1 MKLPKFITKL
11 RIPFLAREPKPFVYV
26 ALGDSTVEGIGASDF
41 SRTYPFLVYRA
52 LKQYRRNVQFFNL
65 GKAGAQTN
73 DLITE
78 QLQQTIDL
86 KPDIV
91 TISIGANDIFKR
103 KGTKHFAHN
112 LSIIIERIKNETEA
126 TIVISSIPD
135 FAATRAIPKVLKQYC
150 SIQGKRFNKIIA
162 KFAEDKRVVFVDFHL
177 HTSLMGN
184 RYPEIISSDGLHPSD
199 IGYALWAQ
207 AIISSLKGV
216 FQEQKLASSLV

>member
-11 RIPFLAREPKPFVYV
+11 RIPFLSQEPKPFVYV

-41 SRTYPFLVYRA
+41 SKTYPFLVYRA

-65 GKAGAQTN
+65 GKAGAKTE
-73 DLITE
+73 DLIQN
-78 QLQQTIDL
+78 QLQQTIQL
-86 KPDIV
+86 SPDII

-103 KGTKHFAHN
+103 KGAKHFEKN
-112 LSIIIERIKNETEA
+112 LLEIIDQLKQNTTA
-126 TIVISSIPD
+126 TIVISAIPD
-135 FAATRAIPKVLKQYC
+135 FAAARAIPKVLKQYC
-150 SIQGKRFNKIIA
+150 RIQGKRFNAIIERA
-162 KFAEDKRVVFVDFHL
+162 TDNKRVIFVDFHL
-177 HTSLMGN
+177 HTKIMGD

-216 FQEQKLASSLV
+216 FQQQQPATSLI